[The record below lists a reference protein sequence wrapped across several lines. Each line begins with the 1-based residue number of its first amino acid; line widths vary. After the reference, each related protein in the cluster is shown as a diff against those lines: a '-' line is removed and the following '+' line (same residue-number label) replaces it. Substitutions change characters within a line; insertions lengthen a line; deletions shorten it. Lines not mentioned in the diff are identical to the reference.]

1 MEFNIINEN
10 NVFRLGNIISIFKLP
25 NSEREIALFSIG
37 EFESENESLN
47 IAYINT
53 DSEGYDYI
61 TEIDDEKIYKEAM
74 EVVKDMMGVIKENG

>member
-25 NSEREIALFSIG
+25 KSEREIALFSIG